1 MDGTVDGMS
10 KMDRPLTPAETAR
23 RFGVTIKALRVYERH
38 GLLTPLRSAAGT
50 TAAQWRTYGSDQIAR
65 LHQILALKRLGLS
78 LVRIGELLA
87 GPDALA
93 SVLALQEQVLT
104 RDSEQLT
111 RALTLVRGARAKL
124 EAGHALSIDDLADLT
139 KETVMTTPR
148 NAKEM
153 NALIKPFADRHI
165 SESDKAAIRARLG
178 DKDQVARDWDAIIT
192 EAYALMKTGDP
203 TSPASQDLA
212 HRWSAMAE
220 KITATDPTIKV
231 KGRAVW
237 DDAMKDPAVAGKM
250 ALNREI
256 FAFVDQAVMHWK
268 TLAKS

>member
-1 MDGTVDGMS
+1 MDVAVDGMS
-10 KMDRPLTPAETAR
+10 SMDRPLTPAETAR

-38 GLLTPLRSAAGT
+38 GLLTPLRKGAGAT
-50 TAAQWRTYGSDQIAR
+50 SAQWRTYGPDQIAR

-78 LVRIGELLA
+78 LTRIGELLA
-87 GPDALA
+87 GPDALE

-124 EAGHALSIDDLADLT
+124 QAGQALSIDDLANLT

-153 NALIKPFADRHI
+153 NALFKPFADRHI
-165 SESDKAAIRARLG
+165 SESDKAAIRAKLG
-178 DKDQVARDWDAIIT
+178 DKDEVARGWDALVA

-203 TSPASQDLA
+203 ASSASQELA
-212 HRWSAMAE
+212 RRWSAMAE
-220 KITATDPTIKV
+220 KITAADPDIKV

-237 DDAMKDPAVAGKM
+237 DDAMKDPAVASKM

-256 FAFVDQAVMHWK
+256 FAFVNQAVAHWK
-268 TLAKS
+268 TLAK